1 MTGGAAEASLATM
14 ILEWAWVIVGALM
27 TVIWKRH
34 TQEIADLKNS
44 IDRVGDEMAENM
56 RALDHKIQTV
66 EREHVTV
73 VAYERNREEVMEGQ
87 REIFSRLDKMGQAL
101 ARIEGKLDR

>member
-1 MTGGAAEASLATM
+1 MAGGAAEVNLGTI
-14 ILEWAWVIVGALM
+14 ILEWAWAIIGVLM

-44 IDRVGDEMAENM
+44 IERVGEEMAENM

-87 REIFSRLDKMGQAL
+87 REIFNRLDKMGQSL

>member
-1 MTGGAAEASLATM
+1 MTGGAAEVNLGTI
-14 ILEWAWVIVGALM
+14 ILEWAWAIIGVLM

-44 IDRVGDEMAENM
+44 IERVGEEMAENM
-56 RALDHKIQTV
+56 RSLDHKIQVV